1 MVVIVWSWLEWNEI
15 KFDVMLKFE
24 DSPEEEFW
32 KVKMERYIDECSS
45 VDELKQIAKLLVNL
59 SATRQVAIKALV
71 KENLD
76 QWESKMGI
84 RAKWIL
90 GCTCH

>member
-1 MVVIVWSWLEWNEI
+1 
-15 KFDVMLKFE
+15 MLKFE

-45 VDELKQIAKLLVNL
+45 VDELKQITKLLVNL

-84 RAKWIL
+84 RAK
-90 GCTCH
+90 

>member
-1 MVVIVWSWLEWNEI
+1 
-15 KFDVMLKFE
+15 MLKFE
-24 DSPEEEFW
+24 PSPEEEFW
-32 KVKMERYIDECSS
+32 KVKMERYIEDCSS
-45 VDELKQIAKLLVNL
+45 IDELKQIAKLLVNI

-84 RAKWIL
+84 STK
-90 GCTCH
+90 

>member
-1 MVVIVWSWLEWNEI
+1 
-15 KFDVMLKFE
+15 MLKFE
-24 DSPEEEFW
+24 TSPEEEFW

-76 QWESKMGI
+76 QWESEMGI
-84 RAKWIL
+84 RTKWIF
-90 GCTCH
+90 GCTSH

>member
-1 MVVIVWSWLEWNEI
+1 
-15 KFDVMLKFE
+15 MLKFE

-45 VDELKQIAKLLVNL
+45 VDELKQIAKLFVNL

-84 RAKWIL
+84 RAK
-90 GCTCH
+90 

>member
-1 MVVIVWSWLEWNEI
+1 MDF
-15 KFDVMLKFE
+15 K

-84 RAKWIL
+84 RAK
-90 GCTCH
+90 

>member
-1 MVVIVWSWLEWNEI
+1 
-15 KFDVMLKFE
+15 MLKFE

-32 KVKMERYIDECSS
+32 KVKMERYIDDCSS

-71 KENLD
+71 KENLA
-76 QWESKMGI
+76 QWESEMGI
-84 RAKWIL
+84 STK
-90 GCTCH
+90 

>member
-1 MVVIVWSWLEWNEI
+1 
-15 KFDVMLKFE
+15 MLKFE

-84 RAKWIL
+84 RAK
-90 GCTCH
+90 

>member
-1 MVVIVWSWLEWNEI
+1 
-15 KFDVMLKFE
+15 MLKFE
-24 DSPEEEFW
+24 ASPEEEFW

-71 KENLD
+71 KDNLD

-84 RAKWIL
+84 RTK
-90 GCTCH
+90 

>member
-1 MVVIVWSWLEWNEI
+1 
-15 KFDVMLKFE
+15 MLKFE
-24 DSPEEEFW
+24 ASPEEEFW
-32 KVKMERYIDECSS
+32 KVKMERYIDDCSS

-76 QWESKMGI
+76 QWESEMGI
-84 RAKWIL
+84 STK
-90 GCTCH
+90 

>member
-1 MVVIVWSWLEWNEI
+1 
-15 KFDVMLKFE
+15 MLKFK

-84 RAKWIL
+84 RAK
-90 GCTCH
+90 

>member
-1 MVVIVWSWLEWNEI
+1 
-15 KFDVMLKFE
+15 
-24 DSPEEEFW
+24 
-32 KVKMERYIDECSS
+32 MERYIEDCSS
-45 VDELKQIAKLLVNL
+45 IDELKQIAKLLVNI

-84 RAKWIL
+84 STK
-90 GCTCH
+90 

>member
-1 MVVIVWSWLEWNEI
+1 
-15 KFDVMLKFE
+15 MLKFE
-24 DSPEEEFW
+24 ASPEEEFW
-32 KVKMERYIDECSS
+32 KVKMERYIDDCSS

-76 QWESKMGI
+76 QWELEMGI
-84 RAKWIL
+84 RTK
-90 GCTCH
+90 

>member
-1 MVVIVWSWLEWNEI
+1 
-15 KFDVMLKFE
+15 MLKFE
-24 DSPEEEFW
+24 ASPEEEFW

-71 KENLD
+71 KENLA
-76 QWESKMGI
+76 QWESEMGI
-84 RAKWIL
+84 STK
-90 GCTCH
+90 

>member
-1 MVVIVWSWLEWNEI
+1 
-15 KFDVMLKFE
+15 MLKFE
-24 DSPEEEFW
+24 ASPEEEFW

-71 KENLD
+71 KDNLD
-76 QWESKMGI
+76 QWESEMGI
-84 RAKWIL
+84 RTK
-90 GCTCH
+90 

>member
-1 MVVIVWSWLEWNEI
+1 
-15 KFDVMLKFE
+15 MLKFE

-84 RAKWIL
+84 RTK
-90 GCTCH
+90 

>member
-1 MVVIVWSWLEWNEI
+1 
-15 KFDVMLKFE
+15 MLKFE

-32 KVKMERYIDECSS
+32 KVKMERYIDDCSS

-76 QWESKMGI
+76 QWESEMGI
-84 RAKWIL
+84 RTK
-90 GCTCH
+90 